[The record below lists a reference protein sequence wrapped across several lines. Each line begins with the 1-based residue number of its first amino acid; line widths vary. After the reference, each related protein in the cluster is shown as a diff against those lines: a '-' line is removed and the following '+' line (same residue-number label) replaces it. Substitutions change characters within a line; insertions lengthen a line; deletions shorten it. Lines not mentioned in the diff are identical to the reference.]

1 MGFLELDFSCVK
13 QHALVRFPWRIE
25 RNKSIHIWVGGL
37 LEWLLG
43 CGPISP
49 TMAVYQQE
57 DQESVVTQSMR
68 MDVSAGLQHRLGIL
82 EKYAS
87 EGARASRQRM
97 GKSSLNT
104 SFI

>member
-1 MGFLELDFSCVK
+1 MGFLEVDFSCVK
-13 QHALVRFPWRIE
+13 QHALVRFLWTE
-25 RNKSIHIWVGGL
+25 QIHIYIWVGGL
-37 LEWLLG
+37 IEWLLG

-68 MDVSAGLQHRLGIL
+68 IDVSAGLQHRLRIL
-82 EKYAS
+82 DKYAS
-87 EGARASRQRM
+87 GGARASRQRM
-97 GKSSLNT
+97 GKSSLLNT